1 MAFARDEAAREAV
14 RFLRRLSGVRAEERK
29 TAMNPTTA
37 TVAVTKI
44 LKEEAQEPSQ
54 SRSVNARGRMEGQ
67 PLEPLFLADW
77 KDVVMLHF
85 EVKPER
91 LQRLTTL
98 ELDRFE
104 GRAFVS
110 LVAFRM
116 ERMRLRCLPRL
127 SEPLLAPFTK
137 SLFLNLRTYVRHGD
151 DVGVQ
156 FLVEWLSNRLSV
168 PLGPPVYGLPYRNG
182 ELQFTTHGNRRAV
195 QAKPRCGCGLVDF
208 EVEPLGVAEECEPGT
223 REEFLAERYTAFTEC
238 RGRRRCFRIWHPPWR
253 QRRCRVLRAEQSL
266 LGETFAELAGA
277 HLVAATFS
285 GGLEDVWMGKPERLN

>member
-1 MAFARDEAAREAV
+1 
-14 RFLRRLSGVRAEERK
+14 
-29 TAMNPTTA
+29 MNPTAA
-37 TVAVTKI
+37 TIAVAKVLQQKV
-44 LKEEAQEPSQ
+44 QEPVL
-54 SRSVNARGRMEGQ
+54 SRSANARCRMEGRA
-67 PLEPLFLADW
+67 LEPLFLADW

-85 EVKPER
+85 EVEPER

-98 ELDRFE
+98 EVDQFE

-127 SEPLLAPFTK
+127 SEPLLAPFTR

-151 DVGVQ
+151 DIGIR

-168 PLGPPVYGLPYRNG
+168 PLGPPVYGLPYRSG
-182 ELQFTTHGNRRAV
+182 ELRFTGRQGRRLIA
-195 QAKPRCGCGLVDF
+195 ARPRCGGGFVDA
-208 EVEPLGVAEECEPGT
+208 EIEPAGVAAECVAGSL
-223 REEFLAERYTAFTEC
+223 EEFLAERYSAFTEC

-253 QRRCRVLRAEQSL
+253 QRRCRIVRAEQTL

-277 HLVAATFS
+277 RLVAATFS
-285 GGLEDVWMGKPERLN
+285 EGLEDVWMGKPERLN